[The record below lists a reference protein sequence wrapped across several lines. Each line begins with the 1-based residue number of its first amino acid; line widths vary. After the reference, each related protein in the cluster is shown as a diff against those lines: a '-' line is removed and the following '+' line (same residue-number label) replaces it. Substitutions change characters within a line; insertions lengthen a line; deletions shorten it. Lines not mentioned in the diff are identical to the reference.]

1 MRMAD
6 DEDQPEGELS
16 EWAKPSRSSRKR
28 AAEAAQKLGVR
39 LVGLREAQLAAI
51 ELPEELRTAVREA
64 RHLKHGPALA
74 RQHQYIGRLMRDVDL
89 APIEQALDGPDRPG
103 PRARIR

>member
-1 MRMAD
+1 MAD
-6 DEDQPEGELS
+6 DEDQPEAVPG

-51 ELPEELRTAVREA
+51 ELPEELRTAIREA
-64 RHLKHGPALA
+64 RRLRHGPALA
-74 RQHQYIGRLMRDVDL
+74 RQHQYIGRLMRDVDPG
-89 APIEQALDGPDRPG
+89 PIELALDGPDRPG
-103 PRARIR
+103 PHARIR

>member
-1 MRMAD
+1 MAD
-6 DEDQPEGELS
+6 EDEPPDATLS

-28 AAEAAQKLGVR
+28 VAEAAQKLGVR
-39 LVGLREAQLAAI
+39 LVGLREQQLAAI
-51 ELPEELRTAVREA
+51 ELPEELRTAIREA

-74 RQHQYIGRLMRDVDL
+74 RQHQYIGRLMRAVDP